1 MTMKPTEKIELLK
14 DAIYPFSWDS
24 GSYSFFDLSIK
35 LKDTATID
43 ALKIEKENAN
53 CFVTLI
59 HEYVHFIQNFT
70 TVFGFTN
77 FVTYVDLFSVF
88 FGDNIL
94 LDNDPTIPTKNGI
107 VDTKL
112 GNKNFEN
119 YVKSAFLGI
128 EKVNGK
134 FVFQSTA
141 EKDFTIIESTITNP
155 YWQKDVF
162 ISYVAYQGKLIPLN
176 ELVASENMAIVASY
190 LSSGLTH
197 EEAKQTISTL
207 WGPQYHI
214 IYSFLNNLFPDKN
227 CFKLTYII
235 SEISLLIVPYNKVV
249 SVILKHL
256 TDYKSKFESLTEDEI
271 IEDIKT
277 TIQFD
282 KVLTIVIRE
291 TLKQLEARIL
301 TFAKYEKQYEF
312 FIYLK
317 EILSLFK
324 NGLSERAQNPFT
336 YRDNFDSS
344 FLNYY
349 AQIIKSPIL
358 VFSDNKKTMLGDPTE
373 EFVNSIAMVSG
384 VLTVFHTT
392 YFSQLKKCPFSSD
405 HSLCSLTKGTEC
417 NSDPLAIYG
426 KEEYKGCLL
435 YNSFNILGLKKEG
448 RN

>member
-1 MTMKPTEKIELLK
+1 MKPTEKIELLK
-14 DAIYPFSWDS
+14 DAIYPFSWDR
-24 GSYSFFDLSIK
+24 GSYSIFDLTIK
-35 LKDTATID
+35 LKDTATIET
-43 ALKIEKENAN
+43 LKIEKESAN

-70 TVFGFTN
+70 TAFGFTN

-94 LDNDPTIPTKNGI
+94 LDNDPAIPTKNGI
-107 VDTKL
+107 VDIKL

-119 YVKSAFLGI
+119 YLKSAFLGI
-128 EKVNGK
+128 EKDNGK
-134 FVFQSTA
+134 FVFQPTA
-141 EKDFTIIESTITNP
+141 EKDYTIIESTITNP

-162 ISYVAYQGKLIPLN
+162 ISYIAYQGKLIPLN
-176 ELVASENMAIVASY
+176 ELVASENMAIIASY
-190 LSSGLTH
+190 LSSGLSL
-197 EEAKQTISTL
+197 EEAKQTISTA
-207 WGPQYHI
+207 WEPQYHI

-235 SEISLLIVPYNKVV
+235 SEISLLIVPYNKIA

-256 TDYKSKFESLTEDEI
+256 TDNKSKLDSLTEDHI
-271 IEDIKT
+271 IDNIKT
-277 TIQFD
+277 VIHFD
-282 KVLTIVIRE
+282 KALAIVIRE

-317 EILSLFK
+317 EILTLFK
-324 NGLSERAQNPFT
+324 SGLSERAKNPFT

-344 FLNYY
+344 FLNNY

-358 VFSDNKKTMLGDPTE
+358 VFSDNKKTILGDPTE

-392 YFSQLKKCPFSSD
+392 YFYQLTKCPFSSD
-405 HSLCSLTKGTEC
+405 HSLCSLTKRVEC
-417 NSDPLAIYG
+417 NSDPLSIYG

-435 YNSFNILGLKKEG
+435 HNSLNILGLKKEG
-448 RN
+448 RT

>member
-1 MTMKPTEKIELLK
+1 MEPTKKIELLK

-24 GSYSFFDLSIK
+24 GSYSFFDLTIK
-35 LKDTATID
+35 LKDTATIN
-43 ALKIEKENAN
+43 ALKTEKENAN

-70 TVFGFTN
+70 TAFGFTN

-94 LDNDPTIPTKNGI
+94 LDNDPDIPTKNGI

-119 YVKSAFLGI
+119 YLKSAFLGI
-128 EKVNGK
+128 EKDNGK
-134 FVFQSTA
+134 FVFQPTA
-141 EKDFTIIESTITNP
+141 EKDYTIIKSTITNP

-162 ISYVAYQGKLIPLN
+162 ISYIAYQGKLIPLN
-176 ELVASENMAIVASY
+176 ELVVSENMAIVASY
-190 LSSGLTH
+190 LSSGLSL
-197 EEAKQTISTL
+197 EEAKQTISTA

-214 IYSFLNNLFPDKN
+214 IYSFLNNLFPEKN

-235 SEISLLIVPYNKVV
+235 SEISLLIAPYNKIV

-256 TDYKSKFESLTEDEI
+256 TDNKSKLDSLTEDQI
-271 IEDIKT
+271 IDDIKT
-277 TIQFD
+277 VIQFD
-282 KVLTIVIRE
+282 KALAIVIRK
-291 TLKQLEARIL
+291 TLRQLEERIL
-301 TFAKYEKQYEF
+301 TFARYEKQYEF

-317 EILSLFK
+317 EILTLFK
-324 NGLSERAQNPFT
+324 SGLSERTKNPFT

-344 FLNYY
+344 FLNDY

-373 EFVNSIAMVSG
+373 EFINSIAIVSG
-384 VLTVFHTT
+384 VLTVFYTT
-392 YFSQLKKCPFSSD
+392 YFNQLTKCPFSSD
-405 HSLCSLTKGTEC
+405 HSLCSLTKGVEC
-417 NSDPLAIYG
+417 NSDPLSIYG
-426 KEEYKGCLL
+426 KEKYKGCLL
-435 YNSFNILGLKKEG
+435 HNSLNILGLKKEG
-448 RN
+448 RT

>member
-1 MTMKPTEKIELLK
+1 MKPSEKIELLK

-24 GSYSFFDLSIK
+24 GSYSFFDLTIK
-35 LKDTATID
+35 LKDTATIE
-43 ALKIEKENAN
+43 ALKTEKENAN
-53 CFVTLI
+53 CFVTLV

-70 TVFGFTN
+70 TAFGFTN

-94 LDNDPTIPTKNGI
+94 LDNDPAIPTKNEI

-128 EKVNGK
+128 EKDNGK

-141 EKDFTIIESTITNP
+141 EKDYTIIESTITNP

-162 ISYVAYQGKLIPLN
+162 ISYIAYQGKLIPLN

-190 LSSGLTH
+190 LSSGLSL
-197 EEAKQTISTL
+197 EEAKQTISTA

-214 IYSFLNNLFPDKN
+214 IYSFLNNLFPDKD

-235 SEISLLIVPYNKVV
+235 SEISLLIVPYNKIV

-256 TDYKSKFESLTEDEI
+256 TDNKSKFDNLTEDQI
-271 IEDIKT
+271 IDDIKT
-277 TIQFD
+277 VIHFD
-282 KVLTIVIRE
+282 KALEIVLRE
-291 TLKQLEARIL
+291 TLKQLEVRIL

-317 EILSLFK
+317 EILTLFK
-324 NGLSERAQNPFT
+324 SGLYERAKNPFT
-336 YRDNFDSS
+336 YRANFDSS
-344 FLNYY
+344 FLNDY

-384 VLTVFHTT
+384 VLTVFHAT
-392 YFSQLKKCPFSSD
+392 YFNQLTKCPFSSD
-405 HSLCSLTKGTEC
+405 HSLCSLTKGVEC
-417 NSDPLAIYG
+417 NSDPLSIYG

-435 YNSFNILGLKKEG
+435 HNSLNILGLKKEG
-448 RN
+448 RT

>member
-1 MTMKPTEKIELLK
+1 MKPIEKIELLK
-14 DAIYPFSWDS
+14 DTIYPSTWDN
-24 GSYSFFDLSIK
+24 GSYSFFDLTIK
-35 LKDTATID
+35 LKDTATIE
-43 ALKIEKENAN
+43 ALKTEKENAN
-53 CFVTLI
+53 CFVTLV

-70 TVFGFTN
+70 TAFGFTN

-128 EKVNGK
+128 EKDNGK
-134 FVFQSTA
+134 FVFQSTS
-141 EKDFTIIESTITNP
+141 EKDFTIIDSTITNP

-162 ISYVAYQGKLIPLN
+162 ISYIAYQGKLIPLN

-190 LSSGLTH
+190 LSSGLTLD
-197 EEAKQTISTL
+197 EAKQTISTH

-235 SEISLLIVPYNKVV
+235 SEISLLIVPYNKIV

-256 TDYKSKFESLTEDEI
+256 TANKSKLEKLDEDQI
-271 IEDIKT
+271 IEDIKDA
-277 TIQFD
+277 IQF
-282 KVLTIVIRE
+282 KKSLAIVLRE
-291 TLKQLEARIL
+291 TSKQLEARII
-301 TFAKYEKQYEF
+301 TFAKYEKRYEF

-317 EILSLFK
+317 EILTLFK
-324 NGLSERAQNPFT
+324 NGLAERAKNPFT

-349 AQIIKSPIL
+349 AEIIKSPIL
-358 VFSDNKKTMLGDPTE
+358 VFSDSKKTMLGDPTDD
-373 EFVNSIAMVSG
+373 FVNSIAMVSG

-392 YFSQLKKCPFSSD
+392 YFSNLTKCPFASD
-405 HSLCSLTKGTEC
+405 HSLCSLPKGVEC

-435 YNSFNILGLKKEG
+435 HNSLNILGLKKEG
-448 RN
+448 RS

>member
-1 MTMKPTEKIELLK
+1 MKPTEKIELLK
-14 DAIYPFSWDS
+14 DAIYPISWDN
-24 GSYSFFDLSIK
+24 GAYSFLDLSIK

-43 ALKIEKENAN
+43 ALTTEKENAN
-53 CFVTLI
+53 CYVTLI

-70 TVFGFTN
+70 TAFGFTN
-77 FVTYVDLFSVF
+77 FVTYVDLFSF
-88 FGDNIL
+88 FFIENIK
-94 LDNDPTIPTKNGI
+94 LDVDPTIPTKNGI

-119 YVKSAFLGI
+119 YLKSAFLGI
-128 EKVNGK
+128 EKDKGK
-134 FVFQSTA
+134 FVFLPTK

-162 ISYVAYQGKLIPLN
+162 ISYVAYQGELIPLN

-197 EEAKQTISTL
+197 EEAKQTISTN

-235 SEISLLIVPYNKVV
+235 SEISLLIVPYNDKI
-249 SVILKHL
+249 SFLLKHL
-256 TDYKSKFESLTEDEI
+256 TDNKSRFENLTEDEI

-277 TIQFD
+277 TINFD
-282 KVLTIVIRE
+282 KELTIVIRE
-291 TLKQLEARIL
+291 TLKLLEERIL
-301 TFAKYEKQYEF
+301 TFSKYENQYEF
-312 FIYLK
+312 FIYLN
-317 EILSLFK
+317 EILMLFK
-324 NGLSERAQNPFT
+324 SGLSERAINPLT
-336 YRDNFDSS
+336 YRDTFDNS

-358 VFSDNKKTMLGDPTE
+358 VFSDNKKTMLGNPTD
-373 EFVNSIAMVSG
+373 EFINSIAMVSG

-392 YFSQLKKCPFSSD
+392 YFKQLKKCPFSSD

-435 YNSFNILGLKKEG
+435 HNSLNILGLKKEG

>member
-1 MTMKPTEKIELLK
+1 MKPTEKIELLK

-24 GSYSFFDLSIK
+24 GSYRFFDLTIE
-35 LKDTATID
+35 LKNTATIET
-43 ALKIEKENAN
+43 LKTEKENAN

-70 TVFGFTN
+70 TAFGFTN

-94 LDNDPTIPTKNGI
+94 LDNDPSIPTKNGI

-128 EKVNGK
+128 EKTNKK
-134 FVFQSTA
+134 FVFKQTT
-141 EKDFTIIESTITNP
+141 EKDFAIIESTITNP

-162 ISYVAYQGKLIPLN
+162 ISYIAYHGKLIPLN

-190 LSSGLTH
+190 LSSGLSL
-197 EEAKQTISTL
+197 EEAKQTISTA

-235 SEISLLIVPYNKVV
+235 SEISLLIVPYNKIV

-256 TDYKSKFESLTEDEI
+256 TDNKSKLDSLTEDQI
-271 IEDIKT
+271 IDDIK
-277 TIQFD
+277 IVIHFD
-282 KVLTIVIRE
+282 KALAIVIRE

-317 EILSLFK
+317 KILTLFK
-324 NGLSERAQNPFT
+324 SGLSERAKNPFT

-344 FLNYY
+344 FLNDY

-358 VFSDNKKTMLGDPTE
+358 VFSDNKKTMLGDPPE

-384 VLTVFHTT
+384 VLTVFRAT
-392 YFSQLKKCPFSSD
+392 YFNQLTKCPFSSD
-405 HSLCSLTKGTEC
+405 HSLCSLTKGVEC
-417 NSDPLAIYG
+417 NSAPLSIYG

-435 YNSFNILGLKKEG
+435 HNSLNIIGLKKEG
-448 RN
+448 RT

>member
-1 MTMKPTEKIELLK
+1 MKPTEKIELLK

-24 GSYSFFDLSIK
+24 GSYRFFDLTIE
-35 LKDTATID
+35 LKNTATIET
-43 ALKIEKENAN
+43 LKTEKENAN

-70 TVFGFTN
+70 TAFGFTN

-94 LDNDPTIPTKNGI
+94 LDNDPSIPTKNGI

-128 EKVNGK
+128 EKTNEK
-134 FVFQSTA
+134 FVFKQTT
-141 EKDFTIIESTITNP
+141 EKDFAIIESTITNP

-162 ISYVAYQGKLIPLN
+162 ISYIAYHGKLIPLN

-190 LSSGLTH
+190 LSSGLSL
-197 EEAKQTISTL
+197 EEAKQTISTA

-235 SEISLLIVPYNKVV
+235 SEISLLIVPYNKIV

-256 TDYKSKFESLTEDEI
+256 TDNKSKLDSLTEDQI
-271 IEDIKT
+271 IDDIK
-277 TIQFD
+277 IVIHFD
-282 KVLTIVIRE
+282 KALAIVIRE

-317 EILSLFK
+317 KILTLFK
-324 NGLSERAQNPFT
+324 SGLSERAKNPFT

-344 FLNYY
+344 FLNDY

-358 VFSDNKKTMLGDPTE
+358 VFSDNKKTMLGDPPE

-384 VLTVFHTT
+384 VLTVFRAT
-392 YFSQLKKCPFSSD
+392 YFNQLTKCPFSSD
-405 HSLCSLTKGTEC
+405 HSLCSLTKGVEC
-417 NSDPLAIYG
+417 NSAPLSIYG

-435 YNSFNILGLKKEG
+435 HNSLNIIGLKKEG
-448 RN
+448 RT